1 MKKINEIQVKMKFTV
16 NICDEK
22 VSEKTYNELKYICE
36 NCGYWFTGVCK
47 LLSTADELQHTPPD
61 DYCINGYSR
70 KKQGQFIAD
79 WEKK

>member
-1 MKKINEIQVKMKFTV
+1 MIKCK
-16 NICDEK
+16 
-22 VSEKTYNELKYICE
+22 

-61 DYCINGYSR
+61 DYCVNGYSR
-70 KKQGQFIAD
+70 KKQGPFIAD